1 VSSHFFLLR
10 QLHGGVPGGVI
21 HGPWL
26 AEGLTSLQQEKAT
39 TCLHPH
45 LTEAREVR
53 CRVGS
58 KIAYEYYYAVIHLN
72 SIPHQVAEEPTVV
85 LCSRQRGH

>member
-1 VSSHFFLLR
+1 VGLTLGWVELTPITCLATCEFSFFLLR

-58 KIAYEYYYAVIHLN
+58 EIAYE
-72 SIPHQVAEEPTVV
+72 
-85 LCSRQRGH
+85 